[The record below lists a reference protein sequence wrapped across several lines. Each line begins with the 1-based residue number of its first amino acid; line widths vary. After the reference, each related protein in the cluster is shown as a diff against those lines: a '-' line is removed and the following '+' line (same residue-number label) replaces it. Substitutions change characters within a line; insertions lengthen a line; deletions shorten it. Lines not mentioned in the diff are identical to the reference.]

1 MKKVLKTTVN
11 ILAWILLIFAFLI
24 TLVVFSSSNNN
35 DVANLFGYIP
45 MTVESDSM
53 KPTFVKDDLII
64 CKEIDDINSLKEDD
78 VITFWTLIDGKKA
91 KNTHRIVSVV
101 DEGGS
106 RSFITRGD
114 NNSID
119 DTTPVNSADI
129 IGKWTEKKI
138 DGFGKIMNF
147 LRTKKG
153 FFICIIIPM
162 ALFFIF
168 ELYKFIVALIEVRR
182 PEPVEQLDEEEIKRR
197 AIEEYLAS
205 KNEAAADNA
214 ERAVETAE
222 EKTEETSEKAVETV
236 EEKAEDTPEKTVETA
251 EEKTEE
257 TAEKPVETAEEKTE
271 ETPEK
276 TVEAITEEAGVS
288 AENTAEENAEGTVL
302 KVPDTAGKALKTAE

>member
-1 MKKVLKTTVN
+1 MKKVLNTTVN
-11 ILAWILLIFAFLI
+11 ILAWILLIFAFLV
-24 TLVVFSSSNNN
+24 TLIVFSSGKNNG
-35 DVANLFGYIP
+35 VANLFGYIP

-64 CKEIDDINSLKEDD
+64 CKEIDDINSLKEND
-78 VITFWTLIDGKKA
+78 VITFWTVINGKKA

-101 DEGGS
+101 DEDGI

-119 DTTPVNSADI
+119 DTTPVSSVDI
-129 IGKWTEKKI
+129 IGKWTDKKI
-138 DGFGKIMNF
+138 GGFGKVMNF

-168 ELYKFIVALIEVRR
+168 ELYKFIVALIEVKR

-205 KNEAAADNA
+205 KGETPEPSAANA
-214 ERAVETAE
+214 
-222 EKTEETSEKAVETV
+222 EKAVEKSAEETTEKTTETV
-236 EEKAEDTPEKTVETA
+236 TEKAEG
-251 EEKTEE
+251 
-257 TAEKPVETAEEKTE
+257 TAEKTTETVTEKAE

-276 TVEAITEEAGVS
+276 PTETVTEKAEEIAEKTTETVTEKAEETPEKPIETT
-288 AENTAEENAEGTVL
+288 AENNDGTVL
-302 KVPDTAGKALKTAE
+302 KVSKTAGKAI